1 MVLRELCRLRGASGD
16 EGRVRDFVRIHAEKY
31 ADSVTVDRMG
41 NLLAFK
47 KGASSHKHVM
57 LAAHMDEVGFIV
69 VGINDNG
76 LLSYEPVGAIDPR
89 AVISKPVL
97 VGDNEVPGVIGA
109 KAIHLQTKA
118 EFEKMLRHDDLYMD
132 IGAQSKAEAEKLV
145 EPGDYAT
152 FASDWREFGE
162 GLVKSKALDDR
173 VGVMA
178 LMSILENEY
187 PCDIT
192 SAFTVQEE
200 VGLRGAVCAGHGV
213 EADEAIVLE
222 ATTAND
228 LGDVPDHLK
237 VCLVGRGVAISFMDR
252 TSIANRPLFRK
263 LRDAAVSA
271 GIPWQLKRFVA
282 GGNDAG
288 AIQLSRGGVPT
299 AVLSVP
305 CRNIHSGSSVA
316 SFSDIEAQFS
326 LVDRYLR
333 GERE

>member
-1 MVLRELCRLRGASGD
+1 MVLKELCLLRGVSGD
-16 EGRVRDFVRIHAEKY
+16 EDRVRDFVRAHAEKY
-31 ADSVTVDRMG
+31 ADSVAIDRMG

-47 KGASSHKHVM
+47 KGTDSHKHVM

-89 AVISKPVL
+89 VVVSKPVR
-97 VGDNEVPGVIGA
+97 VGDSEVPGVIGA

-118 EFEKMLRHDDLYMD
+118 EFEKMLRHDDLYID
-132 IGAQSKAEAEKLV
+132 IGAPSKAEAEKLV
-145 EPGDYAT
+145 QPGDYVT
-152 FASDWREFGE
+152 FQSDWREFGD

-178 LMSILENEY
+178 LMSVLENEY

-192 SAFTVQEE
+192 CAFTVQEE
-200 VGLRGAVCAGHGV
+200 VGLRGAICAGYNV
-213 EADEAIVLE
+213 EADEAIALE
-222 ATTAND
+222 GTTAND
-228 LGDVPDHLK
+228 LGDVPDPLK
-237 VCLVGRGVAISFMDR
+237 VCRVGRGVAISFMDR
-252 TSIANRPLFRK
+252 TSIANRPLFQR
-263 LRDAAVSA
+263 LRDTAIAA
-271 GIPWQLKRFVA
+271 GIPWQLKQFIA

-305 CRNIHSGSSVA
+305 CRNIHSASSVA

-333 GERE
+333 RECK